1 MKQLSSSE
9 IRERFLA
16 FFEEWG
22 HTVVPS
28 SSLIPGNDPTLL
40 FTNAGMVPFKDTF
53 LGLEQRA
60 YMRATTAQ
68 RCMHVSGKHNDLD
81 EVGKTPRHHTFF
93 EMLGNFSF
101 GDYFK
106 EEAIAGAWE
115 LLTKVYKIDESRMC
129 VTIFG
134 GNDPELS
141 GVDADNEARAI
152 WKRVTG
158 FSDDRVIGLGKKDN
172 FWMMGDTGPMGP
184 CTEIHYFM
192 DGAPTAWPTQD

>member
-53 LGLEQRA
+53 LGLEQRP

-68 RCMHVSGKHNDLD
+68 RCMRVSGKHNDLD
-81 EVGKTPRHHTFF
+81 EVGPSPRHHTFF

-106 EEAIAGAWE
+106 REAIAYAYQLMTRGYGIPLE
-115 LLTKVYKIDESRMC
+115 RL
-129 VTIFG
+129 IFTVHKD
-134 GNDPELS
+134 DP
-141 GVDADNEARAI
+141 DALR
-152 WKRVTG
+152 
-158 FSDDRVIGLGKKDN
+158 
-172 FWMMGDTGPMGP
+172 FWIEDQHVPP
-184 CTEIHYFM
+184 
-192 DGAPTAWPTQD
+192 